1 MFMDIILTLAN
12 NTKKMVSPGGIEPP
26 TSGL

>member
-1 MFMDIILTLAN
+1 LTERQILVAG
-12 NTKKMVSPGGIEPP
+12 SGIEPP

>member
-1 MFMDIILTLAN
+1 LAIRQI
-12 NTKKMVSPGGIEPP
+12 VVAGSGIEPP